1 VPSNH
6 ANPSPPSARPTG
18 RPPLREAHAH
28 LLPYGLSLAIP
39 SLAGCAD
46 LAGCLAEL
54 GKVVAEARRGLH
66 GGWARLSHAHHNHW
80 PEARWPTVAELDAVT
95 GSTPTVI
102 MSFDHHAAV
111 CNTAALAAAGLVAG
125 QAVAPNGKVEADAAG
140 AFTGLLSEQAA
151 YKVWFTAPQPG
162 EPERLAALAK
172 AVASLAALGFAEV
185 HDMLAEP
192 ELPRLLARL
201 DAAGHLPLRVVLY
214 TAPENLGAMVHDR
227 ASWPRRVRLGG
238 AKLFADGTLSSR
250 TALMMHRYTEPLAD
264 ASRGR
269 CMVAPAAIGQ
279 TVARCHDLGVGL
291 AVHAIGDAAV
301 KMVLD
306 CVERFDS
313 QLGSAQAGAARRC
326 RVRIEH
332 AELIDKMDVPRF
344 VRQRVDCSVQPCHL
358 LTDIEALNRY
368 VPHRLDRVLPLRELL
383 DAGLQPGR
391 LGVDWET
398 MQDVIDP
405 ADVCAAPAGLVFG
418 SDAPIVRP
426 EPEDSIFAAVHRRRP
441 ELPESQAIAPLQAL
455 TEDECWKCF
464 AAP

>member
-1 VPSNH
+1 
-6 ANPSPPSARPTG
+6 
-18 RPPLREAHAH
+18 
-28 LLPYGLSLAIP
+28 
-39 SLAGCAD
+39 
-46 LAGCLAEL
+46 
-54 GKVVAEARRGLH
+54 
-66 GGWARLSHAHHNHW
+66 
-80 PEARWPTVAELDAVT
+80 
-95 GSTPTVI
+95 
-102 MSFDHHAAV
+102 
-111 CNTAALAAAGLVAG
+111 
-125 QAVAPNGKVEADAAG
+125 
-140 AFTGLLSEQAA
+140 
-151 YKVWFTAPQPG
+151 
-162 EPERLAALAK
+162 
-172 AVASLAALGFAEV
+172 
-185 HDMLAEP
+185 
-192 ELPRLLARL
+192 
-201 DAAGHLPLRVVLY
+201 
-214 TAPENLGAMVHDR
+214 
-227 ASWPRRVRLGG
+227 
-238 AKLFADGTLSSR
+238 
-250 TALMMHRYTEPLAD
+250 
-264 ASRGR
+264 
-269 CMVAPAAIGQ
+269 
-279 TVARCHDLGVGL
+279 VGL